1 MNNEFGKH
9 YLVELINCN
18 PERLKYVENVQSIFV
33 SAAEKSN
40 ATILK
45 YYFKQFEPVG
55 VSGIMLIAESHFSIH
70 TWPDHKYAA
79 FDIFSCGQIAADMAI
94 DILKTGLEADKVEVK
109 TISRGIF

>member
-1 MNNEFGKH
+1 MNTQLGKH

-18 PERLKYVENVQSIFV
+18 PEKLKYVKDVEGVFV

-45 YYFKQFEPVG
+45 YYFNQFDPTG
-55 VSGIMLIAESHFSIH
+55 VSGIMMIAESHFSIH

-79 FDIFSCGQIAADMAI
+79 FDMFTCGHIEAEIAV
-94 DILKTGLEADKVEVK
+94 DILKAGLEAEKAEIK
-109 TISRGIF
+109 IIPRGIS